1 MPPWRIDASA
11 WASPFNYKKHDKE
24 SLIGCLRRTIEYTKA
39 HLRAK
44 VEHSFRVIKRQF
56 GYTKVRFRGLA
67 KNIAQQTT
75 LFALSNLWMVRKR
88 LLNVGEVRP

>member
-1 MPPWRIDASA
+1 
-11 WASPFNYKKHDKE
+11 
-24 SLIGCLRRTIEYTKA
+24 
-39 HLRAK
+39 
-44 VEHSFRVIKRQF
+44 RVIKRQF

-88 LLNVGEVRP
+88 LMGMGEVRL